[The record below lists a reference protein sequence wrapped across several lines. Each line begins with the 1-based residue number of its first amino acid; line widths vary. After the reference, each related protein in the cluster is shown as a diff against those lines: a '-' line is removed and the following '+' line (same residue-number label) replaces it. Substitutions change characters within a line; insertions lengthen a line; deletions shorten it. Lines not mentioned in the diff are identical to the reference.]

1 MRTGYQQICLSNLR
15 MVPDIEPQV
24 VAYLN
29 RQIGLVKYARF
40 QIPAKNA
47 NAHVYVRFWNE
58 RNHRVAWEH
67 FNQPDDEIRFAGQTL
82 RAHYSQAEHDDL
94 YVSWPRTLTLVHA
107 FPSRRFICRTIRNSN
122 GDIAPEN
129 IPESPDIIQWRWRNV
144 ESPNTI
150 PEIIVPATKKGLRT
164 VVDPNYEPDG
174 FVGDIRLEQMT
185 PEQRSR
191 FGVRH
196 ILSNKPEQAQAD
208 TTESAT
214 SNSDSSP
221 VLVEDR
227 SRLRSKSVGPARTNT
242 RGRKLTV
249 GERFE
254 QDLAPGLRPTSCQ
267 R

>member
-1 MRTGYQQICLSNLR
+1 MKTGYQQICLSYLR

-129 IPESPDIIQWRWRNV
+129 ISESPDIIQWRWRNV

-150 PEIIVPATKKGLRT
+150 PEIIVPATKVSEQSSTIIMSQTGLSGT
-164 VVDPNYEPDG
+164 SA
-174 FVGDIRLEQMT
+174 L
-185 PEQRSR
+185 
-191 FGVRH
+191 
-196 ILSNKPEQAQAD
+196 NK
-208 TTESAT
+208 
-214 SNSDSSP
+214 
-221 VLVEDR
+221 
-227 SRLRSKSVGPARTNT
+227 
-242 RGRKLTV
+242 
-249 GERFE
+249 
-254 QDLAPGLRPTSCQ
+254 
-267 R
+267 